1 MCVYIIGVIVRAFG
15 SVCVFT
21 VFGKKNKGTISNDC
35 LLSCGKKIKMDWAQ
49 PMVYSEEFSRKERP
63 TIEEY
68 DITHDERTDE
78 KI

>member
-1 MCVYIIGVIVRAFG
+1 VRLGVF
-15 SVCVFT
+15 VF
-21 VFGKKNKGTISNDC
+21 VLCFEKNKGTISNDC

-49 PMVYSEEFSRKERP
+49 PMVYSEEFRRKERP

>member
-1 MCVYIIGVIVRAFG
+1 MRVFIGVIVRAFG

-35 LLSCGKKIKMDWAQ
+35 LLSCGKNKNGM
-49 PMVYSEEFSRKERP
+49 MYSEEFSRKERP

>member
-1 MCVYIIGVIVRAFG
+1 MCVLVGVIVCAFR
-15 SVCVFT
+15 SVCVCT
-21 VFGKKNKGTISNDC
+21 VFR
-35 LLSCGKKIKMDWAQ
+35 KKIKMDWAQ

>member
-1 MCVYIIGVIVRAFG
+1 MIATDLETITTIQGFG
-15 SVCVFT
+15 FSIRKPGSF
-21 VFGKKNKGTISNDC
+21 
-35 LLSCGKKIKMDWAQ
+35 Q
-49 PMVYSEEFSRKERP
+49 VYSDEFSRKERP

>member
-1 MCVYIIGVIVRAFG
+1 MYVHLGVY
-15 SVCVFT
+15 VFLLYLA
-21 VFGKKNKGTISNDC
+21 KKNKGTISNDC

>member
-1 MCVYIIGVIVRAFG
+1 MIVCFNYE
-15 SVCVFT
+15 
-21 VFGKKNKGTISNDC
+21 K
-35 LLSCGKKIKMDWAQ
+35 LKMDSAQ
-49 PMVYSEEFSRKERP
+49 LIVYSEEFSRKERP

>member
-1 MCVYIIGVIVRAFG
+1 MIATDPGIITVIQGFG
-15 SVCVFT
+15 FSFRKPGL
-21 VFGKKNKGTISNDC
+21 F
-35 LLSCGKKIKMDWAQ
+35 Q
-49 PMVYSEEFSRKERP
+49 VYSDEFSRKERP

>member
-1 MCVYIIGVIVRAFG
+1 MIVCFP
-15 SVCVFT
+15 V
-21 VFGKKNKGTISNDC
+21 
-35 LLSCGKKIKMDWAQ
+35 GKKIKMDWAQ

>member
-1 MCVYIIGVIVRAFG
+1 MIVCFP
-15 SVCVFT
+15 V
-21 VFGKKNKGTISNDC
+21 K
-35 LLSCGKKIKMDWAQ
+35 KKIKMDWAQ

>member
-1 MCVYIIGVIVRAFG
+1 MRLGV
-15 SVCVFT
+15 SVFLLYLA
-21 VFGKKNKGTISNDC
+21 KKNKGTISNDC
-35 LLSCGKKIKMDWAQ
+35 LLSCGKNKNGM
-49 PMVYSEEFSRKERP
+49 MYSEEFSRKERP

>member
-1 MCVYIIGVIVRAFG
+1 
-15 SVCVFT
+15 
-21 VFGKKNKGTISNDC
+21 
-35 LLSCGKKIKMDWAQ
+35 MDWAQ
-49 PMVYSEEFSRKERP
+49 PMVYSEEFRRKERP

>member
-1 MCVYIIGVIVRAFG
+1 MIVCFP
-15 SVCVFT
+15 VE
-21 VFGKKNKGTISNDC
+21 
-35 LLSCGKKIKMDWAQ
+35 KKIKMDWAQ

-78 KI
+78 KIQLDDILLIACWNIIGNHPVN

>member
-1 MCVYIIGVIVRAFG
+1 MFAFLW
-15 SVCVFT
+15 
-21 VFGKKNKGTISNDC
+21 K
-35 LLSCGKKIKMDWAQ
+35 KKIKMDWAQ
-49 PMVYSEEFSRKERP
+49 PMVYSEEFRRKERP